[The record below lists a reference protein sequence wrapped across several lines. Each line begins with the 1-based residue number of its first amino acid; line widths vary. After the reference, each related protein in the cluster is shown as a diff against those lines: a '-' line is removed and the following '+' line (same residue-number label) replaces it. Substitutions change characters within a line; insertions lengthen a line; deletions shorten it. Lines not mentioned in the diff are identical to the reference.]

1 MNLGLENK
9 VTMVADSQLSI
20 AAAAAAALAK
30 EGALLALSAPDNHH
44 LRHVEL
50 ELARL
55 RIPQGQF
62 RGVIADLDREQD
74 VRRLVRETLNRQGD
88 VGILV
93 TAVQDQSVSP
103 ASLLD
108 DEKIDPALNR
118 NFRSAVHLT
127 REVVP
132 HMKRLGA
139 GRIINLVSLSA
150 LEVGPQGALSALSM
164 APLLAYF
171 KGLASELAAANIT
184 VNNVIY
190 GGVRSKETQESLR
203 SSVLYELGASAGEAD
218 IEARVEAMMVE
229 MEACSPMKRLGMPH
243 EIGDV
248 VCMIASEQASYMTGA
263 NIIVDGGMHH
273 TYA

>member
-20 AAAAAAALAK
+20 ATAAAAALAK

-55 RIPQGQF
+55 HIPQGQF

-93 TAVQDQSVSP
+93 TVVQDQPVSP

-108 DEKIDPALNR
+108 DDKIDPALNR

-127 REVVP
+127 HEVVP
-132 HMKRLGA
+132 HMKRLGG

-171 KGLASELAAANIT
+171 KGLASELAAARIT

-190 GGVRSKETQESLR
+190 GGIRSKETKESLR
-203 SSVLYELGASAGEAD
+203 SSVLYELGANAGEAD
-218 IEARVEAMMVE
+218 VEARVEAMMVDL
-229 MEACSPMKRLGMPH
+229 EACSPMKRLGMPH

-248 VCMIASEQASYMTGA
+248 VCMIASEQASYITGS
-263 NIIVDGGMHH
+263 NIIVDGGIHH
-273 TYA
+273 NYA

>member
-9 VTMVADSQLSI
+9 VTIVVDSQLSI
-20 AAAAAAALAK
+20 ATAAAAALAK
-30 EGALLALSAPDNHH
+30 EGALLALSAPDNSH

-55 RIPQGQF
+55 HIPQERF

-203 SSVLYELGASAGEAD
+203 SSVLYELGANAGEAD
-218 IEARVEAMMVE
+218 IKARVEAMMVE
-229 MEACSPMKRLGMPH
+229 METCSPMKRLGKPH

-263 NIIVDGGMHH
+263 NIIVDGGIHH
-273 TYA
+273 THA

>member
-273 TYA
+273 THA

>member
-93 TAVQDQSVSP
+93 TAVQDQPVSP